1 MSKVILNDKYKKL
14 FTSPTR
20 FYVLTGGR
28 GSSKSFSVAYWCAL
42 TLLFERGHTIL
53 FTRYT
58 MKSAHI
64 SIIPEITSKI
74 ELMGH
79 LDKFEITKDSITSKT
94 TGSTILFRGIRTSSG
109 DQSANLKSLQ
119 GVTTWILDEAEELMS
134 EETFDK
140 INLSVR
146 QKGKQNRVI
155 LLLNPSTKAHWIYER
170 FFQSKGVEPG
180 SNITKDDTT
189 YIHTT
194 YLDNKDNLD
203 LSFLKELENTKTN
216 NVVKYNHIILGGWL
230 DKAEGVIFNN
240 WEIGE
245 FNEDSDWEAGA
256 DFGWSQD
263 PNTLI
268 KVSIDNKN
276 KIIWLKEEL
285 YKTGLTTTELS
296 NIFRDVIGRRLIIA
310 DSAEG
315 RLIEEVKRTGV
326 NIKPCV
332 KGAGSV
338 KEGILLMKD
347 YRMIIDPNSSNLI
360 KELNNYI
367 WADKNE
373 KPIDMYNHLLD
384 AARYIISHRLK
395 KPQVQKYRIR

>member
-79 LDKFEITKDSITSKT
+79 LDKFDITKDSITSKT

-240 WEIGE
+240 WELGE

-276 KIIWLKEEL
+276 KMIWLKEEL

-367 WADKNE
+367 WSEKNE
-373 KPIDMYNHLLD
+373 KPIDMYNHLID
-384 AARYIISHRLK
+384 AARYIITHRLK
-395 KPQVQKYRIR
+395 KPQIQKYRIR

>member
-1 MSKVILNDKYKKL
+1 MSKVILNDKYKRL

-42 TLLFERGHTIL
+42 TLLFESGHTIL

-58 MKSAHI
+58 MKSANI

-79 LDKFEITKDSITSKT
+79 LDKFDITKDSITSKT

-155 LLLNPSTKAHWIYER
+155 LLLNPSTKAHWIYNR
-170 FFQSKGVEPG
+170 FFQNKGVEPG
-180 SNITKDDTT
+180 SNIIKDDTT

-203 LSFLKELENTKTN
+203 ISFLKELENTKLN
-216 NVVKYNHIILGGWL
+216 NTPKYNHIIMGGWL
-230 DKAEGVIFNN
+230 DKAEGVIFDN

-263 PNTLI
+263 PSTLI

-276 KIIWLKEEL
+276 KTIWLKEEL

-296 NIFRDVIGRRLIIA
+296 NIFKDIVGNRLIIA

-338 KEGILLMKD
+338 KEGVLLMKD
-347 YRMIIDPNSSNLI
+347 YKMIIDPNSINLI
-360 KELNNYI
+360 KEVNNYI
-367 WADKNE
+367 WAEKGE
-373 KPIDMYNHLLD
+373 KPIDMYNHLID

-395 KPQVQKYRIR
+395 TPKFTKLRVG

>member
-155 LLLNPSTKAHWIYER
+155 LLLNPSTKAHWIYNR
-170 FFQSKGVEPG
+170 FFQNKGVEPG

-216 NVVKYNHIILGGWL
+216 NLVKYNHIILGGWL

-240 WEIGE
+240 WELGE

-276 KIIWLKEEL
+276 KMIWLKEEL

-367 WADKNE
+367 WSE
-373 KPIDMYNHLLD
+373 KGERPVDMYNHLLD

>member
-230 DKAEGVIFNN
+230 DKAEGVIFTN
-240 WEIGE
+240 WELGE

-326 NIKPCV
+326 NIRPCV

-347 YRMIIDPNSSNLI
+347 YKMIIDPNSSNLI

-367 WADKNE
+367 WAE
-373 KPIDMYNHLLD
+373 KGERPIDMYNHLLD

-395 KPQVQKYRIR
+395 KPQIQKYKIR

>member
-79 LDKFEITKDSITSKT
+79 LDKFDITKDSITSKT

-119 GVTTWILDEAEELMS
+119 GVTTWILDEAEELMD

-155 LLLNPSTKAHWIYER
+155 LLLNPSTKAHWIYNR
-170 FFQSKGVEPG
+170 FFQNKGVEPG
-180 SNITKDDTT
+180 SNIIKDDTT

-216 NVVKYNHIILGGWL
+216 NVAKYNHIIMGGWL
-230 DKAEGVIFNN
+230 DKAEGVIFTN
-240 WEIGE
+240 WELGQ

-285 YKTGLTTTELS
+285 YETGLTTTQLS
-296 NIFRDVIGRRLIIA
+296 SIFKEVVGRRLIIA

-338 KEGILLMKD
+338 KEGILLMQD
-347 YRMIIDPNSSNLI
+347 YKMIIDPNSTNLI

-395 KPQVQKYRIR
+395 KPQIQKYRIR

>member
-1 MSKVILNDKYKKL
+1 MSKIILNDKYKKL

-42 TLLFERGHTIL
+42 TLLFETGHTIL

-58 MKSAHI
+58 MVSAHI
-64 SIIPEITSKI
+64 SIIPEITTKI

-79 LDKFEITKDSITSKT
+79 LDKFDITKDSITSKT

-216 NVVKYNHIILGGWL
+216 NIIKYNHIIMGGWL

-240 WEIGE
+240 WELGD

-276 KIIWLKEEL
+276 KMIWLKEEL

-347 YRMIIDPNSSNLI
+347 YKMIIDPNSSNLI

-367 WADKNE
+367 WSEKNE

>member
-14 FTSPTR
+14 FTSPSR

-79 LDKFEITKDSITSKT
+79 LDKFDITKDSITSKT

-155 LLLNPSTKAHWIYER
+155 LLLNPSTKAHWIYNR
-170 FFQSKGVEPG
+170 FFQNKGVEPG

-230 DKAEGVIFNN
+230 DKAEGVIFSN
-240 WEIGE
+240 WELGE

-263 PNTLI
+263 PSTLI

-276 KIIWLKEEL
+276 KTIWLKEEL

-296 NIFRDVIGRRLIIA
+296 NIFKDIVGNRLIIA

-338 KEGILLMKD
+338 KEGVLLMKD
-347 YRMIIDPNSSNLI
+347 YKMIIDPNSINLI
-360 KELNNYI
+360 KEVNNYI
-367 WADKNE
+367 WAEKGE

-395 KPQVQKYRIR
+395 KPQIQKYRIR

>member
-14 FTSPTR
+14 FTSPSR

-79 LDKFEITKDSITSKT
+79 LDKFDITKDSITSKT

-119 GVTTWILDEAEELMS
+119 GVTTWILDEAEELMD

-155 LLLNPSTKAHWIYER
+155 LLLNPSTKAHWIYNR
-170 FFQSKGVEPG
+170 FFQNKGVEPG
-180 SNITKDDTT
+180 SNIIKDDTT

-216 NVVKYNHIILGGWL
+216 NIIKYNHIILGGWL
-230 DKAEGVIFNN
+230 DKAEGVIFTN
-240 WEIGE
+240 WELGE

-276 KIIWLKEEL
+276 KMIWLKEEL
-285 YKTGLTTTELS
+285 YETGLTTTQLS
-296 NIFRDVIGRRLIIA
+296 SIFKEVVGRRLIIA

-315 RLIEEVKRTGV
+315 RLIEEVKRSGV

-347 YRMIIDPNSSNLI
+347 YRMIIDPNSSNLV

-395 KPQVQKYRIR
+395 KPQIQKYRIR

>member
-216 NVVKYNHIILGGWL
+216 NIIKYNHIIMGGWL

-240 WEIGE
+240 WELGE

-338 KEGILLMKD
+338 KEGILLMQD
-347 YRMIIDPNSSNLI
+347 YKMIIDPNSSNLI

-367 WADKNE
+367 WSEKGE
-373 KPIDMYNHLLD
+373 KPIDLYNHLID

-395 KPQVQKYRIR
+395 KPQIQKYKIR

>member
-79 LDKFEITKDSITSKT
+79 LDKFDITKDSITSKT

-240 WEIGE
+240 WEIGD

-276 KIIWLKEEL
+276 KMIWLKEEL

-367 WADKNE
+367 WSEKNE

-395 KPQVQKYRIR
+395 KPQIQKYRIR

>member
-1 MSKVILNDKYKKL
+1 MSKVTLNDKYIPL
-14 FTSPTR
+14 FKSPSR
-20 FYVLTGGR
+20 FYVVTGGR
-28 GSSKSFSVAYWCAL
+28 GSSKSFSISYWCV
-42 TLLFERGHTIL
+42 LLLLLEKGHTIL

-79 LDKFEITKDSITSKT
+79 LDKFEITKDAIISKT
-94 TGSTILFRGIRTSSG
+94 TGSMILFRGIRTSSG
-109 DQSANLKSLQ
+109 DQSANLKSLS
-119 GVTTWILDEAEELMS
+119 GVTTWILDEAEELVD

-146 QKGKQNRVI
+146 QKGKQNRVVMV
-155 LLLNPSTKAHWIYER
+155 LNPSTKAHWIYQR
-170 FFQSKGVEPG
+170 FFERKGVKPG
-180 SNITKDDTT
+180 SNLTKDNTT

-194 YLDNKDNLD
+194 YLDNKENLD
-203 LSFLKELENTKTN
+203 LSFLQELEDTKKHNTE
-216 NVVKYNHIILGGWL
+216 KYNHIIMGGWL
-230 DKAEGVIFNN
+230 NKAEGVIFEN
-240 WEIGE
+240 WEVGD

-276 KIIWLKEEL
+276 KTIWLKEEL

-296 NIFRDVIGRRLIIA
+296 TIFRNVMGNKLIIA

-338 KEGILLMKD
+338 REGLLLMKD

-360 KELNNYI
+360 KELNNYV
-367 WADKNE
+367 WSEKNE
-373 KPIDMYNHLLD
+373 RPIDMYNHLID
-384 AARYIISHRLK
+384 AARYIITHRLK
-395 KPQVQKYRIR
+395 RPAIQKYKIR

>member
-1 MSKVILNDKYKKL
+1 MSKIILNDKYKKL

-42 TLLFERGHTIL
+42 TLLFETGHTIL

-58 MKSAHI
+58 MVSAHI
-64 SIIPEITSKI
+64 SIIPEITTKI

-79 LDKFEITKDSITSKT
+79 LDKFDITKDSITSKT

-216 NVVKYNHIILGGWL
+216 NIIKYNHIIMGGWL

-240 WEIGE
+240 WELGD

-276 KIIWLKEEL
+276 KVIWLKEEL

-347 YRMIIDPNSSNLI
+347 YKMIIDPNSSNLI

-367 WADKNE
+367 WSEKNE

>member
-79 LDKFEITKDSITSKT
+79 LDKFDITKDSITSKT

-155 LLLNPSTKAHWIYER
+155 LLLNPSTKAHWIYNR
-170 FFQSKGVEPG
+170 FFQNKGVEPG

-216 NVVKYNHIILGGWL
+216 NVIKYNHIILGGWL

-276 KIIWLKEEL
+276 KMIWLKEEL

>member
-1 MSKVILNDKYKKL
+1 MSKVVLNNKYKKL
-14 FTSPTR
+14 FTSPSR
-20 FYVLTGGR
+20 FFVLTGGR
-28 GSSKSFSVAYWCAL
+28 GSSKSFSVSYWCAL
-42 TLLFERGHTIL
+42 TLLFETGHTIL

-79 LDKFEITKDSITSKT
+79 LDKFDITKDSITSKV

-109 DQSANLKSLQ
+109 DQSANLKSLS
-119 GVTTWILDEAEELMS
+119 GVTTWILDEAEELMD

-140 INLSVR
+140 INLSIR

-155 LLLNPSTKAHWIYER
+155 LLLNPSTKAHWIYGR
-170 FFQSKGVEPG
+170 FFESKGVQPG
-180 SNITKDDTT
+180 SNIINGDTT

-203 LSFLKELENTKTN
+203 ISFLQELANTKIN
-216 NVVKYNHIILGGWL
+216 NINKYNHIILGGWL
-230 DKAEGVIFNN
+230 NKAEGVIFDN

-245 FNEDSDWEAGA
+245 FNEDCDWEAGA

-268 KVSIDNKN
+268 KVGIDGKN
-276 KIIWLKEEL
+276 KLIWLKEEL
-285 YKTGLTTTELS
+285 YQTGLTTTELS
-296 NIFRDVIGRRLIIA
+296 NIFRRVVGSKLIVA

-315 RLIEEVKRTGV
+315 RLIEEIKRTGI

-338 KEGILLMKD
+338 KEGLLLIKD
-347 YRMIIDPNSSNLI
+347 YKLIIDPESTNLI

-367 WADKNE
+367 WAEKGE
-373 KPIDMYNHLLD
+373 KPIDMYNHLID
-384 AARYIISHRLK
+384 AARYIITHRLK
-395 KPQVQKYRIR
+395 RPAIQKYKIR

>member
-79 LDKFEITKDSITSKT
+79 LDKFDITKDSITSKT

-240 WEIGE
+240 WELGE

-276 KIIWLKEEL
+276 KMIWLKEEL

-367 WADKNE
+367 WSEKNE

-384 AARYIISHRLK
+384 AARYIITHRLK
-395 KPQVQKYRIR
+395 KPQIQKYRIR

>member
-240 WEIGE
+240 WELGD

-276 KIIWLKEEL
+276 KMIWLKEEL

-347 YRMIIDPNSSNLI
+347 YKMIIDPNSSNLI

-367 WADKNE
+367 WSEKNE
-373 KPIDMYNHLLD
+373 KPIDMYNHLID

>member
-79 LDKFEITKDSITSKT
+79 LDKFDITKDSITSKT

-240 WEIGE
+240 WELGE

-276 KIIWLKEEL
+276 KVIWLKEEL

-367 WADKNE
+367 WSEKNE

-395 KPQVQKYRIR
+395 KPQIQKYRIR

>member
-79 LDKFEITKDSITSKT
+79 LDKFDITKDSITSKT

-240 WEIGE
+240 WELGE

-276 KIIWLKEEL
+276 KMIWLKEEL

-367 WADKNE
+367 WSEKNE

-395 KPQVQKYRIR
+395 KPQIQKYRIR